1 MVSHTKVFLWR
12 DVHYYT
18 LTTCICLTIIFFF
31 YIPPLSSVHCIIF
44 PLSFFHFFFSPSIN
58 TISNY
63 LYIFRWSPFCCNTM
77 LHVALKKET
86 HLVGLTTNIW
96 QLIITWIGFLI
107 IWMAK
112 TLLIQ
117 FIQSC
122 MYVFKWSCIFLQIF
136 LYYRA

>member
-1 MVSHTKVFLWR
+1 MKGRSLLYS
-12 DVHYYT
+12 DYMY
-18 LTTCICLTIIFFF
+18 LSYNNIFF

-44 PLSFFHFFFSPSIN
+44 PLSFFHFFFTFYKHNIKFSLHFQMISFLLQYNVTCSIKKGN
-58 TISNY
+58 TFGRSNY
-63 LYIFRWSPFCCNTM
+63 
-77 LHVALKKET
+77 E
-86 HLVGLTTNIW
+86 HLAIDFNMDRI
-96 QLIITWIGFLI
+96 LI

>member
-1 MVSHTKVFLWR
+1 MKGRSLLYS
-12 DVHYYT
+12 DYMY
-18 LTTCICLTIIFFF
+18 LSYNNIFFLYSSF
-31 YIPPLSSVHCIIF
+31 IICTLYNISSV
-44 PLSFFHFFFSPSIN
+44 FFSFFFSPSIN

-96 QLIITWIGFLI
+96 QLILTWIGFLI